1 MKSKSNNK
9 QVSGIL
15 LNIGN
20 SLKETRE
27 KQNLSKYQVSKQ
39 TGIHATTLENIET
52 GKNSTNENLIAYH
65 LAVGLDEIKLK

>member
-15 LNIGN
+15 LSVGN

-27 KQNLSKYQVSKQ
+27 SKNLSKYQVSKN

-65 LAVGLDEIKLK
+65 LELGLGEIKLK